1 MGKRNAIGNIG
12 TRFKAV
18 LFLLA
23 ALSIT
28 SYAIQEFFIVGQ
40 TSSATEINVAG
51 RQRMLS
57 QRISLLATR
66 LTPPEQSLDEEEAQA
81 LRHQFIN
88 AVNLMQKSHEALTQ
102 GDPLQGIQPLT
113 SKMLQTM
120 YFGPELHLD
129 RDVRAYLSL
138 ARPLSEEG
146 LNADQLEKRKKAFFA
161 FNDDRLLVDLNTVVE
176 RYEEENKSRFE
187 NLGIYQALSLIA
199 ILGALFASWMAVFQ
213 PLVRQLNKYIGT
225 IFKQSFDLRGSEDR
239 FRSITDSSQ
248 LAMIIAVDENS
259 QIISWNPAAER
270 FFGYSEEDAIGM
282 DANRLVPKRHRE
294 LYDETFTQA
303 LASKTPQLFG
313 QAIEA
318 VGMAKDRHEFPIE
331 ISLGSWR
338 QGGKKFF
345 SAIVHDISPRI
356 EAERAIKAT
365 ASRLERAQKVAHL
378 VHWEW
383 DLETG
388 VIITNEEGVKL
399 LGRDPS
405 VGQPT
410 PEWFFSGIFA
420 PDKRLF
426 RSTIISGIKSGEPIQ
441 LEYRFMRGNNHED
454 LCWLHMDCAFER
466 DKNGK
471 VVRMVG
477 AARDITKEKNLA
489 STLIAAKEEAELA
502 NRAKSTFLA
511 NMSHELR
518 TPLNAIIG
526 FSDIIRDEMLGPIG
540 TPAYLDYAT
549 DINTSGTHLLGI
561 IGDILD
567 VSKIESGKMDFHDE
581 TVDLAEV
588 IQSCSTIL
596 DQRIKEGRLTFEID
610 IPETFPC
617 LRADGLRLKQ
627 IALNLLTNSVKFT
640 PPGGTVRFAAEI
652 TGDGNAALT
661 FSDTGK
667 GIEAEDIPL
676 VMRPFFQSGDMHNSP
691 QEGNGLGLYISRSL
705 VELHGGELKLESTV
719 GEGTTIT
726 VTLPTDRI
734 IPLNTPADA
743 PIGR

>member
-1 MGKRNAIGNIG
+1 MGRKNAIGNIG
-12 TRFKAV
+12 TRFKVV

-66 LTPPEQSLDEEEAQA
+66 LTPLAESLDEEEAWA
-81 LRHQFIN
+81 LRQKFIN
-88 AVNLMQKSHEALTQ
+88 AVNLMEKSHEALTE
-102 GDPLQGIQPLT
+102 GDPLQGIQPLS
-113 SKMLQTM
+113 SKMLRAM

-129 RDVRAYLSL
+129 RDVRAYISL
-138 ARPLSEEG
+138 ARPLSDEG
-146 LNADQLEKRKKAFFA
+146 LNADQLEERKKAFFA

-176 RYEEENKSRFE
+176 RYEVENKSRFE
-187 NLGIYQALSLIA
+187 NLGIYQALSLVA
-199 ILGALFASWMAVFQ
+199 ILVALLASWMTVFQ

-270 FFGYSEEDAIGM
+270 FFGYSEEEAIGM
-282 DANRLVPKRHRE
+282 DANRLIPKRHRE
-294 LYDETFTQA
+294 RYDETFAMA
-303 LASKTPQLFG
+303 LSGKTPQLFG

-318 VGMAKDRHEFPIE
+318 VGMAKDRHEFPVE
-331 ISLGSWR
+331 ISLGAWR

-383 DLETG
+383 DLKTNL
-388 VIITNEEGVKL
+388 IITNEEGVKL

-410 PEWFFSGIFA
+410 PQWFFNGIFA
-420 PDKRLF
+420 PDKKLF
-426 RSTIISGIKSGEPIQ
+426 RSTIISGVKSGEPIQ
-441 LEYRFMRGNNHED
+441 LEYRFMRGGDDND

-477 AARDITKEKNLA
+477 AARDITKEKTLA

-502 NRAKSTFLA
+502 DRAKSTFLA

-518 TPLNAIIG
+518 TPLTPS
-526 FSDIIRDEMLGPIG
+526 SDFPISS
-540 TPAYLDYAT
+540 AM
-549 DINTSGTHLLGI
+549 
-561 IGDILD
+561 
-567 VSKIESGKMDFHDE
+567 K
-581 TVDLAEV
+581 
-588 IQSCSTIL
+588 CSAPSAPRPIW
-596 DQRIKEGRLTFEID
+596 I
-610 IPETFPC
+610 
-617 LRADGLRLKQ
+617 
-627 IALNLLTNSVKFT
+627 T
-640 PPGGTVRFAAEI
+640 PPTSIILVP
-652 TGDGNAALT
+652 T
-661 FSDTGK
+661 FSALSAIFSMSQKSSQARWISTTRQL
-667 GIEAEDIPL
+667 IWPTLSSLATSSSI
-676 VMRPFFQSGDMHNSP
+676 
-691 QEGNGLGLYISRSL
+691 NGSKRE
-705 VELHGGELKLESTV
+705 V
-719 GEGTTIT
+719 
-726 VTLPTDRI
+726 
-734 IPLNTPADA
+734 
-743 PIGR
+743 